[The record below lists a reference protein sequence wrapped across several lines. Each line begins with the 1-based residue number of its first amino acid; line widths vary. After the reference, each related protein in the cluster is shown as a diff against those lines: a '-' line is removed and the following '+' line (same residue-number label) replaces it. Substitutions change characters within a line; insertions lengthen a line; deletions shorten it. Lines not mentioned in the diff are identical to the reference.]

1 MKTPMGLSDGNPE
14 IRAAEG
20 SFDGAAKKDSLL
32 ANNGGEECTGGQI
45 FLLARAAD
53 LSWT

>member
-20 SFDGAAKKDSLL
+20 SFNGAAKKYSLL
-32 ANNGGEECTGGQI
+32 ANNGGKECTGGQI
-45 FLLARAAD
+45 FLLARLAG